1 MIPSLCITGKL
12 EQSFAHYLN
21 DATIA
26 FSWNSQDKVR
36 LVSCDI
42 LFISSYFRPAKTGLQ
57 LWYDEIKGD
66 LAEEHP
72 EMSEEELFT
81 EGLLRFKQ
89 LDKEERK
96 VEFLFCHY
104 S

>member
-1 MIPSLCITGKL
+1 M
-12 EQSFAHYLN
+12 
-21 DATIA
+21 
-26 FSWNSQDKVR
+26 
-36 LVSCDI
+36 
-42 LFISSYFRPAKTGLQ
+42 SYFRPAKTGLQ

-81 EGLLRFKQ
+81 EGMLRFKQ
-89 LDKEERK
+89 LDKGERQ